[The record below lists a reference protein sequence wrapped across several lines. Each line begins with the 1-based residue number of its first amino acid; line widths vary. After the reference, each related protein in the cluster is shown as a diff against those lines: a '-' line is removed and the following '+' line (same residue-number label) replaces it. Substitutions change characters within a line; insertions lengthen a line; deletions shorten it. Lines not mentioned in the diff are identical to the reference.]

1 MPADLADSGFVD
13 GDDRYIATQQKAI
26 YTWYES
32 RHSDEEVVDIYSPE
46 WQNRVNEWY
55 NNLDTNQLPTETV
68 KSWKTAEEIDFRVFF
83 FAHPVATFSL
93 WHILQALYEIDDAV
107 CGKADDAQTKLA
119 EWRAMRP
126 FEYLKSPH
134 VRHKW
139 KDELK
144 RLNKEIKSG
153 LLTRE
158 KLKSRMYDI
167 LDGVE
172 KLEVSLASL
181 NEDFDFEQGEIEQG
195 EEILNTIRGVIDD
208 RCNLIVKIL
217 NVARSDGYIISTEDE
232 AYDESLGAAYSWA
245 PKKVSC

>member
-1 MPADLADSGFVD
+1 MPTDPADTGFVD
-13 GDDRYIATQQKAI
+13 SYIATQQKAV

-46 WQNRVNEWY
+46 WQNRVNDWY
-55 NNLDTNQLPTETV
+55 NNLDTNQRPTETV

-93 WHILQALYEIDDAV
+93 WHMLQAFYEIDNAV
-107 CGKADDAQTKLA
+107 CGQADDAQKKLA
-119 EWRAMRP
+119 EWRAMKP

-139 KDELK
+139 KYELK
-144 RLNKEIKSG
+144 RLNKEIKCG
-153 LLTRE
+153 LLTIE

-167 LDGVE
+167 LYGVE
-172 KLEVSLASL
+172 KLEASLASL
-181 NEDFDFEQGEIEQG
+181 NEDFNFEQGEIEQA
-195 EEILNTIRGVIDD
+195 EEILNTIRGVVDD

-217 NVARSDGYIISTEDE
+217 NVARSDGDLIFTEDE
-232 AYDESLGAAYSWA
+232 AYGESLGTAY
-245 PKKVSC
+245 P